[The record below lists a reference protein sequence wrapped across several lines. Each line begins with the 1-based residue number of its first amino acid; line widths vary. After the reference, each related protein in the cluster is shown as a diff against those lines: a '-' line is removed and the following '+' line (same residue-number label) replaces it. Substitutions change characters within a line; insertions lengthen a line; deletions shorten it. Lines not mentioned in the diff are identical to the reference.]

1 MEEGAQDSAE
11 AGRKMIAFIRG
22 ELAGATDSS
31 VILDCNGVGYE
42 IIVPGKVLTAL
53 PEIGTEMKL
62 YTYLQVREDGVSL
75 FGFFDS
81 DELAVFRLLIGV
93 SGIGP
98 KGAVGILSSLSADDL
113 RFAVLAEDERT
124 IAKAPGIGAKTA
136 KKMILELKDKFRLE
150 DAFEKKL
157 LHAREESDEAAAAAG
172 KQRQM
177 VLETIQALEALG
189 FSGTQAKRM
198 VNSVEAAQEM
208 SSDELLK
215 AALKKA

>member
-1 MEEGAQDSAE
+1 
-11 AGRKMIAFIRG
+11 MIAFIRG
-22 ELAGATDSS
+22 GWEEITENSG
-31 VILDCNGVGYE
+31 VLDCGGVGYE
-42 IIVPGKVLTAL
+42 IIVPGQVFDAL
-53 PEIGTEMKL
+53 PKPGEEVKL

-75 FGFFDS
+75 FGFLDR
-81 DELAVFRLLIGV
+81 DELSIFRLLIGV

-98 KGAVGILSSLSADDL
+98 KGAIGILSALPADEL
-113 RFAVLAEDERT
+113 RFAVLAEDEKT

-157 LHAREESDEAAAAAG
+157 MQAEKEKEADGAAEKRDG
-172 KQRQM
+172 SYRQI
-177 VLETIQALEALG
+177 VLETMQALEALG

-198 VNSVEAAQEM
+198 VNGVEGAEGMSADEM
-208 SSDELLK
+208 LR

>member
-1 MEEGAQDSAE
+1 
-11 AGRKMIAFIRG
+11 MIAFIRG
-22 ELAGATDSS
+22 ELAEVTAGS

-42 IIVPGKVLTAL
+42 IIVPGKVLEAM
-53 PEIGTEMKL
+53 PEIGAQVKL
-62 YTYLQVREDGVSL
+62 HTYLQVREDGVSL
-75 FGFFDS
+75 FGFLDS

-157 LHAREESDEAAAAAG
+157 LRG
-172 KQRQM
+172 KQEQDGTADRTGEQRQM

-198 VNSVEAAQEM
+198 VNSVEAAQDM
-208 SSDELLK
+208 TPDELLK